1 MDLKDLLKELDEN
14 LVVTN
19 SEKKGKV
26 IYINCEMNTEE
37 SVCPYCGEISN
48 KVHSKYV
55 RKLSDLPIQ
64 NYEVKL
70 HLLTR
75 KFFCLNHNCSHKTFG
90 EKYNFVE
97 NKSVK
102 TKRLINYINNIGLRD
117 NSMDAVRSL
126 SETGISVSSSTVLR
140 IIKKN
145 KAQHNL

>member
-1 MDLKDLLKELDEN
+1 MDLKDLLKDLDEN
-14 LVVTN
+14 LVITN
-19 SEKKGKV
+19 SEKKEKV
-26 IYINCEMNTEE
+26 IYINCKMDTEE
-37 SVCPYCGEISN
+37 SVCPYCGEVSN

-70 HLLTR
+70 LLLTR
-75 KFFCLNHNCSHKTFG
+75 KFFCMNSHCSHKTFG

-126 SETGISVSSSTVLR
+126 SETGIKVSSSTVLR
-140 IIKKN
+140 IVKK
-145 KAQHNL
+145 KQSST

>member
-1 MDLKDLLKELDEN
+1 MDLKDLLKDLDEN
-14 LVVTN
+14 LVITN
-19 SEKKGKV
+19 SEKKEKV
-26 IYINCEMNTEE
+26 IYINCKMDTEE
-37 SVCPYCGEISN
+37 SVCPYCGEVSN

-70 HLLTR
+70 LLLTR
-75 KFFCLNHNCSHKTFG
+75 KFFCMNSHCSHKTFG

-126 SETGISVSSSTVLR
+126 SETGIKVSSSTVLR
-140 IIKKN
+140 IIKK
-145 KAQHNL
+145 KQSST